1 MISSE
6 TRAAK
11 VVMMFFI
18 DVRMASGNRERCCW
32 SKEEGEVDDSPTK
45 WKEEAKRKSA

>member
-18 DVRMASGNRERCCW
+18 DVRVASGISRVLLLV
-32 SKEEGEVDDSPTK
+32 KGGG
-45 WKEEAKRKSA
+45 

>member
-11 VVMMFFI
+11 VVRIFFI
-18 DVRMASGNRERCCW
+18 DVRVASGI
-32 SKEEGEVDDSPTK
+32 SKVLLLVKGGG
-45 WKEEAKRKSA
+45 